1 MVKVLN
7 RRAAGSFD
15 EVVDGADQDDSR
27 PTLPDGYIDV
37 VGPRDILRRGHMR
50 DDPHKTL
57 DRIIAQ

>member
-7 RRAAGSFD
+7 RRAASSFD

-27 PTLPDGYIDV
+27 PTLPYGYIDI
-37 VGPRDILRRGHMR
+37 VGPRDILRRRHMR
-50 DDPHKTL
+50 DDPHKTI